1 MVILSNISDRIR
13 EFMILKNLTP
23 KTLAEELHVTHA
35 TMLNA
40 LQCRHAPSTKLF
52 YGLLNLFQC
61 SADYLL
67 GLVDDYPETAHYL
80 PPVENFGEQFSK
92 LLEVTGVSQY
102 ALTKQHGI
110 SGNLIFRW
118 LHNQTLPSIDN
129 FVKLSKAFSCSV
141 DFILGRSDF

>member
-1 MVILSNISDRIR
+1 MIILSNISDRIR
-13 EFMILKNLTP
+13 EFMILKNFTP
-23 KTLAEELHVTHA
+23 KTLAKELHVTHA
-35 TMLNA
+35 TILNA

-52 YGLLNLFQC
+52 YGFLSLFQC

-67 GLVDDYPETAHYL
+67 GLVDDYPETTSYR
-80 PPVENFGEQFSK
+80 PPVEDFGLQFSK
-92 LLEVTGVSQY
+92 LLNTTGVTQY
-102 ALTKQHGI
+102 ALTKQYGI

-141 DFILGRSDF
+141 DFVLGRSDF